1 MNRRIAVL
9 AVALMVVASPLAAGT
24 DKIIKSGN
32 GSCQLSV
39 PADWALG
46 SLPGMANSPDKKMSV
61 VVGSPKMID
70 SFTELKKTARTTYAN
85 SKVTKDTA
93 SEYEMEG
100 RSITDKP
107 DVYRA
112 VAVSGSTFC
121 IAEVMFTGAPS
132 DDGRKIVETLKA
144 AK

>member
-1 MNRRIAVL
+1 MSRHIAVL
-9 AVALMVVASPLAAGT
+9 AVALMVVASPRAAGT
-24 DKIIKSGN
+24 DKIVKSGN
-32 GSCQLSV
+32 GSCQLAV
-39 PADWALG
+39 PADWAVG

-61 VVGSPKMID
+61 VVSSPKMID
-70 SFTELKKTARTTYAN
+70 SFSELKKTARTTYAN

-112 VAVSGSTFC
+112 IAAGGSTFC
-121 IAEVMFTGAPS
+121 IAEVIFASAPS
-132 DDGRKIVETLKA
+132 DEGRKIVETLKST
-144 AK
+144 K